1 MITEGEA
8 GAGVSAGGAQMH
20 DRTRWSRECG
30 VVGLGRDLSLK
41 TARAPAALSARYNPH
56 RAGARTGPHRF
67 VRYGSAAR
75 SEREAGG
82 ARAPRVQRASPE
94 AAETRR
100 GSLPLRTRR
109 APTPER
115 ASVIVRTAGNHNGN
129 NNSAAPRGSIYFRFC
144 AVCRRKYRTKKPP
157 QPDVCTGGG
166 ATWRGGIRSC
176 GPDPWPCGRP
186 VVPHRILV
194 SG

>member
-1 MITEGEA
+1 M
-8 GAGVSAGGAQMH
+8 
-20 DRTRWSRECG
+20 
-30 VVGLGRDLSLK
+30 GLGRDLSLK
-41 TARAPAALSARYNPH
+41 IARAPAALSARYNPH
-56 RAGARTGPHRF
+56 RAGARTGPHASDANVATVPPLPPPPRF
-67 VRYGSAAR
+67 PAAR
-75 SEREAGG
+75 APSREREAGG
-82 ARAPRVQRASPE
+82 ARAPRVPG
-94 AAETRR
+94 
-100 GSLPLRTRR
+100 GSGDPARQPAPADPMRTRR

-115 ASVIVRTAGNHNGN
+115 ASVIVRTAGNNNGN

-144 AVCRRKYRTKKPP
+144 AVCRRKYRTKKTP

>member
-8 GAGVSAGGAQMH
+8 GAAGVSAGGAQIH

-67 VRYGSAAR
+67 VRYAVR
-75 SEREAGG
+75 P
-82 ARAPRVQRASPE
+82 RAPSARPEEPGPRASNARPRRQRRPG
-94 AAETRR
+94 AAACPCGPAEPRR
-100 GSLPLRTRR
+100 PSARQLLFPAVHGALDIFSFR
-109 APTPER
+109 AH
-115 ASVIVRTAGNHNGN
+115 VRG
-129 NNSAAPRGSIYFRFC
+129 
-144 AVCRRKYRTKKPP
+144 VPP
-157 QPDVCTGGG
+157 QIISHEKTPQHDVCTGGG

>member
-20 DRTRWSRECG
+20 ARTRWSRECG

-115 ASVIVRTAGNHNGN
+115 ASVIVPGRAR
-129 NNSAAPRGSIYFRFC
+129 SARYIFVCAHVRG
-144 AVCRRKYRTKKPP
+144 VPP
-157 QPDVCTGGG
+157 QIISHEKTPQHDVCTGGG